1 MHRVADSPALV
12 TRQTGDELEGGVHE
26 ADGDPQ
32 VHNLSAALGDT
43 DSELPARRPGSAGT
57 GLVRG
62 AAHLVNAR
70 RYYHNGSMTLRLLPY
85 RPDRDAYQLLG
96 VQPTASLDEIG
107 AACRRLARTFHPDH
121 NRSAR
126 ATQEMQVVNAVRR
139 VMSDPEWRA
148 TYDRERRMFR
158 ASQGRMPTQWPFDR
172 IDPIRN
178 PSPLMLERP
187 PTSAVARYARAFA
200 IGVRAAAEA
209 LMPQRCLRC
218 RTVIDGVDSYCAAC
232 GTPLLTTGG

>member
-1 MHRVADSPALV
+1 
-12 TRQTGDELEGGVHE
+12 
-26 ADGDPQ
+26 
-32 VHNLSAALGDT
+32 
-43 DSELPARRPGSAGT
+43 
-57 GLVRG
+57 
-62 AAHLVNAR
+62 
-70 RYYHNGSMTLRLLPY
+70 MTLRLLPY

-121 NRSAR
+121 NRSPR

-148 TYDRERRMFR
+148 IYDRERRLFR
-158 ASQGRMPTQWPFDR
+158 ASRGRMVAQRTR
-172 IDPIRN
+172 DPISN
-178 PSPLMLERP
+178 MSPLLFERP
-187 PTSAVARYARAFA
+187 PTSPIARYARAFA

-209 LMPQRCLRC
+209 LMPSRCLRC